1 MTFAEIIVIITA
13 IITVLTKMEEIMNK
27 GQLVEAVA
35 KKADL
40 TKKDATNAVN
50 ATIEAIKKNVK
61 KGVTLVGFGSFRVVK
76 RKARTGR
83 NPQTGEKI
91 RIKAKNVVKFRP
103 GKWS

>member
-1 MTFAEIIVIITA
+1 
-13 IITVLTKMEEIMNK
+13 MNK
-27 GQLVEAVA
+27 AQLIEAVA

-40 TKKDATNAVN
+40 SKKDAANAVN
-50 ATIEAIKKNVK
+50 TTIDAIKKNVK
-61 KGVTLVGFGSFRVVK
+61 KRVTLVGFGTFKVVK

-91 RIKAKNVVKFRP
+91 RIKAKNVVKFKA

>member
-1 MTFAEIIVIITA
+1 
-13 IITVLTKMEEIMNK
+13 MNK
-27 GQLVEAVA
+27 SQLIEAVA
-35 KKADL
+35 KNAKL
-40 TKKDATNAVN
+40 SKKDATNAVN

-61 KGVTLVGFGSFRVVK
+61 ERVILIGFGTFKIVK

-91 RIKAKNVVKFRP
+91 RIGAKNVVKFKA